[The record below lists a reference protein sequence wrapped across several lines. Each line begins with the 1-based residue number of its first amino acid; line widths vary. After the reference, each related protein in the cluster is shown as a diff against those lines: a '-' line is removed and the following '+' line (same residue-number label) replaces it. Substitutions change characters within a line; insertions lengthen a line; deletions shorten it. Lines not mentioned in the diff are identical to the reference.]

1 MHFQTHLNRTMFSDY
16 LRLSFPRATIL
27 NIINQLEKLQE
38 GDFRSDQYPLITV
51 MLAAQFLYL
60 VDTQ

>member
-1 MHFQTHLNRTMFSDY
+1 MFSDY